1 MLLQCICLTL
11 KRRNRG
17 QLTVFLP
24 YIYVASFT
32 NKDTSMVL
40 EIDKAIKVRT

>member
-1 MLLQCICLTL
+1 
-11 KRRNRG
+11 
-17 QLTVFLP
+17 VFLP

-40 EIDKAIKVRT
+40 EIDKAIKVRIKNKQQISLIELIFEIIKYI